1 MQLIK
6 YPLQKI
12 RDMKE
17 ITKKKDAGT
26 IFNPVMFLVILILT
40 AQLMM
45 LFVEYKR
52 TAWVSGAVTDA
63 MTDALLGA
71 CILNEEEL
79 YHYGRTD
86 ELEILYPK
94 EKYDIFQDLLCEE
107 LGLTSDLQVTDRSMA
122 LLADEVIIKD
132 FKVYS
137 VREDDIT
144 IYDFDETA
152 GYTTILMEDSVGSY
166 DVGNG
171 EVIEKT
177 ALVAEIGF
185 IVEFMGVPIKVSKYH
200 MVDMT
205 N

>member
-1 MQLIK
+1 
-6 YPLQKI
+6 
-12 RDMKE
+12 MKE

-40 AQLMM
+40 AQLMV

-94 EKYDIFQDLLCEE
+94 EKYNIFQSLLCEE
-107 LGLTSDLQVTDRSMA
+107 LGLTPDLQVTDRSMA
-122 LLADEVIIKD
+122 LLADKVTIKD

-137 VREDDIT
+137 VRGDDIT

-152 GYTTILMEDSVGSY
+152 GYTTILKEDSAGSY
-166 DVGNG
+166 DAGNG
-171 EVIEKT
+171 EAIEKT

-185 IVEFMGVPIKVSKYH
+185 TVEFMGVPIKVSKYH
-200 MVDMT
+200 MVDMA

>member
-1 MQLIK
+1 MNER
-6 YPLQKI
+6 I
-12 RDMKE
+12 RKR
-17 ITKKKDAGT
+17 DAGT
-26 IFNPVMFLVILILT
+26 IFNPVMFLVILVLT

-52 TAWVSGAVTDA
+52 VTWVSGAVTDS

-86 ELEILYPK
+86 ELEILYPR
-94 EKYDIFQDLLCEE
+94 EKYELFQNLLCEE
-107 LGLTSDLQVTDRSMA
+107 LGLSEDMQVTDKSTA
-122 LLADEVIIKD
+122 LLADKVTIKD

-137 VREDDIT
+137 VRENDVT
-144 IYDFDETA
+144 IYDFDQTA
-152 GYTTILMEDSVGSY
+152 GYISVPMENRAGSY
-166 DVGNG
+166 DAGNG

-177 ALVAEIGF
+177 ALLAEIEF
-185 IVEFMGVPIKVSKYH
+185 TIEFMGFPVKVNKYH

-205 N
+205 NGE

>member
-1 MQLIK
+1 
-6 YPLQKI
+6 
-12 RDMKE
+12 MKAN
-17 ITKKKDAGT
+17 IKKKDAGT

-40 AQLMM
+40 VQLLM

-52 TAWVSGAVTDA
+52 VAWVSVAVTDA

-86 ELEILYPK
+86 ELEIFYPK
-94 EKYDIFQDLLCEE
+94 EKYDIFQSLLCEE
-107 LGLTSDLQVTDRSMA
+107 LGLTSDLKVTDHSIT
-122 LLADEVIIKD
+122 LLTDKVIIKD

-144 IYDFDETA
+144 VYDFNETS
-152 GYTTILMEDSVGSY
+152 GYTTILMEDAADSF
-166 DVGNG
+166 DAGNG
-171 EVIEKT
+171 EVVKKT

-185 IVEFMGVPIKVSKYH
+185 IVDFMGVPIKVSKYH

-205 N
+205 D

>member
-1 MQLIK
+1 
-6 YPLQKI
+6 
-12 RDMKE
+12 MKE
-17 ITKKKDAGT
+17 KSKKKDAGT

-40 AQLMM
+40 AQLLM

-52 TAWVSGAVTDA
+52 IAWVSGAVTDS

-71 CILNEEEL
+71 CVLNEEEL
-79 YHYGRTD
+79 YHYGRTG

-94 EKYDIFQDLLCEE
+94 EKYELFQNLLCEE
-107 LGLTSDLQVTDRSMA
+107 LGLSEDMQVTDKSTS
-122 LLADEVIIKD
+122 LLTDKVIIKD

-144 IYDFDETA
+144 IYDFDNTS
-152 GYTTILMEDSVGSY
+152 GYITILSEDMVGKY
-166 DVGNG
+166 EAGNG
-171 EVIEKT
+171 KVIEKT
-177 ALVAEIGF
+177 SLLAEIEF
-185 IVEFMGVPIKVSKYH
+185 TIEFMGFPVKVNKYH

>member
-152 GYTTILMEDSVGSY
+152 GYTTILTEDAVGGY
-166 DVGNG
+166 DAGNG
-171 EVIEKT
+171 EVVEKT

-185 IVEFMGVPIKVSKYH
+185 TVEFMGVPIKVSKYH

>member
-1 MQLIK
+1 
-6 YPLQKI
+6 
-12 RDMKE
+12 MKE
-17 ITKKKDAGT
+17 KSKKKDAGT

-40 AQLMM
+40 AQLLM

-52 TAWVSGAVTDA
+52 IAWVSGAVTDS

-71 CILNEEEL
+71 CVLNEEEL
-79 YHYGRTD
+79 YHYGRTG

-94 EKYDIFQDLLCEE
+94 EKYELFQKLLCEE
-107 LGLTSDLQVTDRSMA
+107 LGLSEDMQVTDKSTA
-122 LLADEVIIKD
+122 LLTDKVIIKD

-144 IYDFDETA
+144 IYDFDNTS
-152 GYTTILMEDSVGSY
+152 GYITILSEDMVGKY
-166 DVGNG
+166 DAGNG
-171 EVIEKT
+171 KVIEKT
-177 ALVAEIGF
+177 SLLAEIEF
-185 IVEFMGVPIKVSKYH
+185 TIEFMGFPVKVNKYH